1 MDRQETTIHFAHA
14 AYQLSATFA
23 RRDAGARHFQ
33 TWTPEDTRARI
44 GEAEVLVISGL
55 WRNDLLADA
64 HRLRFIQS
72 CAAGFDQ
79 FDQDEIRAK
88 GVRLAHAGGTN
99 VNAVSDH
106 ALALVLALTR
116 QLHTGRDNQRARH
129 WRGMISEVAAR
140 EDELP
145 GKTMLIIGL
154 GKIGGRIARLASAF
168 GMTVIGVKRDTA
180 APIDHVDELY
190 PPAAL
195 LELLP
200 RVDFTVLACPLTDA
214 TRNMID
220 ARAMA
225 AMGPSSYLVNVAR
238 GGCVDEAALIEA
250 LQSRAIAGA
259 GIDVVAEEPLDA
271 DSLLWSLE
279 NCILTPHT
287 AGETRQYEDNVIDI
301 LTENLDRLS
310 RHADPLRNQVV

>member
-1 MDRQETTIHFAHA
+1 MDRQEITIHFAHA
-14 AYQLSATFA
+14 AYQLSTAFS
-23 RRDAGARHFQ
+23 RRDAGVRHFQ
-33 TWTPEDTRARI
+33 TCTPEDTRARVA
-44 GEAEVLVISGL
+44 EAEVLVISGL
-55 WRNDLLADA
+55 WHNDLLADT

-79 FDQDEIRAK
+79 FDQDAIRAK
-88 GVRLAHAGGTN
+88 GVRLAHAGGAN

-129 WRGMISEVAAR
+129 WRGMVSEVARR
-140 EDELP
+140 EEELP
-145 GKTMLIIGL
+145 GKIMLIIGV

-180 APIDHVDELY
+180 APIDHVDELHR
-190 PPAAL
+190 PDAL

-200 RVDFTVLACPLTDA
+200 RADFTVLACPLTPA
-214 TRNMID
+214 TRDIID
-220 ARAMA
+220 ADALA

-238 GGCVDEAALIEA
+238 GGCVDEQALIDA
-250 LQSRAIAGA
+250 LRSRAIAGA
-259 GIDVVAEEPLDA
+259 GIDVVAEEPLAA
-271 DSLLWSLE
+271 DSPLWSLE
-279 NCILTPHT
+279 NCLLTPHT
-287 AGETRQYEDNVIDI
+287 AGETRKYEDNVLDI

-310 RHADPLRNQVV
+310 RRVDPLRNQVV